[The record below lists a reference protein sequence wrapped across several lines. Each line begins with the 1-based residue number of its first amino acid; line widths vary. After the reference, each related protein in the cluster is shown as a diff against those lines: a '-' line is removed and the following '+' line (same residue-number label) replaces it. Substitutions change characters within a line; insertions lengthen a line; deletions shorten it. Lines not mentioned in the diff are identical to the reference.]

1 MEIKNENNGAL
12 YEINTYQNG
21 ENLEFSLTAKGYIST
36 VRDLFKITKIE
47 KNIEGN
53 ENFSEV
59 DINCEFLGL
68 TNEGYSFK
76 GTIENFNKDAKY
88 NIEFPRENYKIVG
101 NNISINIEK

>member
-1 MEIKNENNGAL
+1 MVL
-12 YEINTYQNG
+12 
-21 ENLEFSLTAKGYIST
+21 
-36 VRDLFKITKIE
+36 
-47 KNIEGN
+47 NI
-53 ENFSEV
+53 FSEV

-101 NNISINIEK
+101 NNIRINIEK